1 MKTDT
6 ISPTSTQQVITRPQH
21 EFSSLTNTSKQQIS
35 STDEHAPPPSRNI
48 EAMLIKQGKQ
58 IRALYELQKTTFEK
72 VSLIQNQI
80 KKQNSDKNTELS
92 PKVFSVSNHNLV

>member
-1 MKTDT
+1 
-6 ISPTSTQQVITRPQH
+6 
-21 EFSSLTNTSKQQIS
+21 
-35 STDEHAPPPSRNI
+35 
-48 EAMLIKQGKQ
+48 MLIKQGKQ